1 MATEENGATPDSSF
15 NDAFLARFKADLW
28 PALSALVAEQAA
40 IQNKTFAD
48 RVSKELQEH
57 VTALQARMGRIEAG
71 TAPPVNGTAP
81 GAKAADEAPP
91 QSAGEKTAGMMAM
104 ADTFLDLIVTKIL
117 PMWESLQ
124 RSKQLSILQNP
135 QALLA
140 LRQENPIMAQMAA
153 SILNP
158 DPMGAFLPGAMYQ
171 GMLMGAKAKT
181 AFGQEAGG
189 VPSQPGQIPQPN
201 YYGGLSGSPAAL
213 APRLGDVLPVRGPQS
228 GGVSMTQR
236 PVRNFKP
243 LNRQPATR

>member
-91 QSAGEKTAGMMAM
+91 QSAGEKTAGMMASFLT
-104 ADTFLDLIVTKIL
+104 DTTRVFNPGKIKKIKIAAIITMVNIVFI
-117 PMWESLQ
+117 
-124 RSKQLSILQNP
+124 
-135 QALLA
+135 
-140 LRQENPIMAQMAA
+140 
-153 SILNP
+153 
-158 DPMGAFLPGAMYQ
+158 F
-171 GMLMGAKAKT
+171 
-181 AFGQEAGG
+181 
-189 VPSQPGQIPQPN
+189 
-201 YYGGLSGSPAAL
+201 
-213 APRLGDVLPVRGPQS
+213 
-228 GGVSMTQR
+228 
-236 PVRNFKP
+236 
-243 LNRQPATR
+243 